1 MPGILINLNK
11 EINSCCLPS
20 GSGHDGITQPRLKLS
35 HITST
40 IFSINGHERINI
52 GDGFQSMKCRA
63 EYCVMNP
70 DNP

>member
-20 GSGHDGITQPRLKLS
+20 GSGPDGIIARLKLS

-40 IFSINGHERINI
+40 IFLINGHENERIKM
-52 GDGFQSMKCRA
+52 DKR
-63 EYCVMNP
+63 
-70 DNP
+70 

>member
-20 GSGHDGITQPRLKLS
+20 GSGPDGIIARLKLS

-40 IFSINGHERINI
+40 IFLINGHENERIKI
-52 GDGFQSMKCRA
+52 KIDKRWWFSIDEM
-63 EYCVMNP
+63 
-70 DNP
+70 